1 MISERYLGV
10 FNLMNRYLKI
20 AYIGFSFIL
29 LYFVWDNLPA
39 QDGQDKLLSRLME
52 IRFLGFIALMLVFY
66 YVFFN
71 FLGRRNKK
79 DDIKKKF

>member
-1 MISERYLGV
+1 
-10 FNLMNRYLKI
+10 MNKYFKI
-20 AYIGFSFIL
+20 AYIGFSFML
-29 LYFVWDNLPA
+29 LYLVWNHLPD

-71 FLGRRNKK
+71 FLGRR
-79 DDIKKKF
+79 KKKGENK